1 MIKKTALTITAVFLL
16 FIAGPV
22 LAQES
27 LLSPS
32 PTAEETPETG
42 GQNNIDSEE
51 VLIQIQE
58 TTNES
63 ESKENTITPSPKPTP
78 TEFLPNSNLITISP
92 PVRELELPRG
102 SANSYQMSL
111 TNRSQKT
118 VTLVLRASP
127 FVASGDTGGV
137 DVTDDP
143 LPDSQNWVV
152 INPSVVTLEAGEQI
166 DVTYTILIPQNAE
179 PGGFYF
185 AVTAL
190 LSGDANVAGQLNQ
203 ITTGSAVD
211 LNVAALNLITIEGPV
226 DYSAQISEFSTPK
239 ILFEYG
245 PVPFVTRILN
255 LSNVHIKPILEI
267 EIGNTW
273 GLENNSL
280 VHLERQNILPQS
292 QRKFEAE
299 FGGKWHFGRYSATL
313 NALYGDGQT
322 LSYTIFFWI
331 MPWKI
336 ILAVLLALAIIIL
349 LILSIKRQLD
359 EKKILEE
366 ELKKIQTPEQEK

>member
-1 MIKKTALTITAVFLL
+1 MPKKTALTIIAVFLL
-16 FIAGPV
+16 LATGPV
-22 LAQES
+22 LAQEAVA
-27 LLSPS
+27 S
-32 PTAEETPETG
+32 PTEKDSIIQD
-42 GQNNIDSEE
+42 QNNANQEEE
-51 VLIQIQE
+51 VTIQIQE
-58 TTNES
+58 TTE
-63 ESKENTITPSPKPTP
+63 EVITPSTTP
-78 TEFLPNSNLITISP
+78 AKITPDSNLITISP

-111 TNRSQKT
+111 TNRSQSA

-127 FVASGDTGGV
+127 FIASGDTGGV
-137 DVTDDP
+137 DVADDP
-143 LPDSQNWVV
+143 LPDSQNWVI

-190 LSGDANVAGQLNQ
+190 LSGNAAITGQADQ

-239 ILFEYG
+239 ALFEYG
-245 PVPFVTRILN
+245 PVPFMARILN
-255 LSNVHIKPILEI
+255 LSNVHIKPILEV
-267 EIGNTW
+267 EINNTW
-273 GLENNSL
+273 GLESTSL
-280 VHLERQNILPQS
+280 IHLEQQNILPQA
-292 QRKFEAE
+292 QRKYEAE

-313 NALYGDGQT
+313 NALYGDGKT

-331 MPWKI
+331 IPWKI

-349 LILSIKRQLD
+349 LFLSIKRQLD

-366 ELKKIQTPEQEK
+366 ELKKIQTPRQEE

>member
-1 MIKKTALTITAVFLL
+1 MLKKTALIVILAGTLL
-16 FIAGPV
+16 LHPV
-22 LAQES
+22 WAQET
-27 LLSPS
+27 LPS
-32 PTAEETPETG
+32 PTTKTIIEEDNANQDEAT
-42 GQNNIDSEE
+42 
-51 VLIQIQE
+51 IQIQE
-58 TTNES
+58 TTD
-63 ESKENTITPSPKPTP
+63 ENKAAITPSPRPTP
-78 TEFLPNSNLITISP
+78 ASITPNSNLITISP

-111 TNRSQKT
+111 TNRSQSA

-137 DVTDDP
+137 DVADDP
-143 LPDSQNWVV
+143 LPESQNWIV

-166 DVTYTILIPQNAE
+166 DVTYTIIIPQNAE

-185 AVTAL
+185 AITAL
-190 LSGDANVAGQLNQ
+190 LSGETNITGQPNQ
-203 ITTGSAVD
+203 TVTGSAVD
-211 LNVAALNLITIEGPV
+211 LNVASLNLVTIEGPV
-226 DYSAQISEFSTPK
+226 DYSAQISEFSTAK
-239 ILFEYG
+239 VLFEYG
-245 PVPFVTRILN
+245 PVPFAARILN

-267 EIGNTW
+267 EVNNTW
-273 GLENNSL
+273 GLEDSSTI
-280 VHLERQNILPQS
+280 HLERQNILPQA
-292 QRKFEAE
+292 QRKYEAE
-299 FGGKWHFGRYSATL
+299 LGGKWHLGRYSATL

-336 ILAVLLALAIIIL
+336 ILAVVLALAIIIL

>member
-1 MIKKTALTITAVFLL
+1 MFKKTALTAILIGLLVFAPG
-16 FIAGPV
+16 IW
-22 LAQES
+22 AQEA
-27 LLSPS
+27 LPS
-32 PTAEETPETG
+32 PTEEISTNQP
-42 GQNNIDSEE
+42 IDNDQEE
-51 VLIQIQE
+51 ATIQIQE
-58 TTNES
+58 EAPTPSPQPTPT
-63 ESKENTITPSPKPTP
+63 TITPD
-78 TEFLPNSNLITISP
+78 SNLITISP
-92 PVRELELPRG
+92 PVRELALPRG

-111 TNRSQKT
+111 TNRSQNA

-127 FVASGDTGGV
+127 FIASGDTGGV
-137 DVTDDP
+137 DVADDP
-143 LPDSQNWVV
+143 LPDSQNWVI
-152 INPSVVTLEAGEQI
+152 INPSIVSLEAGEQI

-190 LSGDANVAGQLNQ
+190 LSGNAAITGQADQ

-239 ILFEYG
+239 VLFEYG
-245 PVPFVTRILN
+245 PVPFMARILN
-255 LSNVHIKPILEI
+255 LSNVHIKPILEV
-267 EIGNTW
+267 EVNNTW
-273 GLENNSL
+273 GLESTSL
-280 VHLERQNILPQS
+280 IHLERQNILPQA
-292 QRKFEAE
+292 QRKYEAE
-299 FGGKWHFGRYSATL
+299 FDGKWHFGRYSATL
-313 NALYGDGQT
+313 NALYGDGKT

-366 ELKKIQTPEQEK
+366 ELKKIQTPKQEE